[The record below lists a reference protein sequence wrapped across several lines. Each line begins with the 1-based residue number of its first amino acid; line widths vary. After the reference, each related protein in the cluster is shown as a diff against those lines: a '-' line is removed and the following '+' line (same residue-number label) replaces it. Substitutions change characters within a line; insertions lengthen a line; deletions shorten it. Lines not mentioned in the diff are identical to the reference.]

1 LGLQRP
7 SASGDLLLVRG
18 RCEGV
23 DGLAAHLWVLVQ
35 VNKQSVV
42 FVPTGDGKFA
52 WRPVHTGLVA
62 NGKTQITSGLAAGTP
77 VVGEGSYWL
86 KAALMQSTI
95 PDQG

>member
-1 LGLQRP
+1 MPSSSLQ
-7 SASGDLLLVRG
+7 
-18 RCEGV
+18 E
-23 DGLAAHLWVLVQ
+23 

-42 FVPTGDGKFA
+42 FVQTGDGQFA
-52 WRPVHTGLVA
+52 WRSVHAGLVA
-62 NGKTQITSGLAAGTP
+62 NGKAQITSGLAAGTQ